1 MVLTLMSLALITGLT
16 SCSNE
21 STPVI
26 GEKGDKGD
34 KGDTGATGAQGEK
47 GEKGDKGDTGATG
60 AQGEKGEKGDKGDT
74 GATGAQGEKGDKGAK
89 GEKGDKGDK
98 GDAGSD
104 GKDGENA
111 PHYGEI
117 LTVTYYLNGGS
128 FADDWVNE
136 NKIVSGDTATE
147 KVTWGDALDL
157 PMPSKSGYV
166 FDGWV
171 TGYKSNDSKFSSK
184 DAVFHDL
191 NLYATYSEDIPEVYT
206 LNYVVEE
213 RVVHK
218 DYFTSAEPLT
228 DLYSDS
234 QYLGWYSDQ
243 TLSTKVKSTTS
254 LKVKNSNAY
263 VYGSFN
269 YDGSYIFKYLSD
281 TGTYEI
287 SSYSNKNSK
296 SKVVVPKIY
305 NGRQV
310 TSIGSGC
317 FKSCCLTGIE
327 IHDGIT
333 SIGSSAF
340 SDCSYLTEIKI
351 PDSVSRL
358 ESYLF
363 NSCVR
368 LTSVSIPNTIEY
380 VDAYAFYGCSA
391 LPYNAYDNAYY
402 LGNEENPY
410 LVLIKAK
417 NTNITSCEIND
428 GSRTLSQYSFKD
440 CSLLN
445 EISVPSNVV
454 YINED
459 SFAGCSSLSA
469 INVEEENTNYTS
481 IDGLLVD
488 KNKTKIIDIPQ
499 AITKISIPDSFTSIE
514 AYAFS
519 ECTKL
524 TSITIPDS
532 VNSIGSSA
540 FSGCNS
546 LEELT
551 LPSLFDQE
559 ISYYFNSSV
568 PSSLKKVTINSGDIP
583 GYAFSNCSSLTSITI
598 GNNVTSIGAY
608 AFSYCSSLT
617 SITIPGSVTS
627 IGDSAFS
634 YCSSLTSITIPGSVT
649 SIGDYAFSYCSSL
662 TSITIPGSVTSI
674 DNFAFYDCSSLTSVF
689 YKGTAE
695 QWNTISISNGNS
707 DLTSATRY
715 YYSETQPTDTT
726 YKYWHYVDGVP
737 TAW

>member
-1 MVLTLMSLALITGLT
+1 
-16 SCSNE
+16 
-21 STPVI
+21 
-26 GEKGDKGD
+26 
-34 KGDTGATGAQGEK
+34 
-47 GEKGDKGDTGATG
+47 
-60 AQGEKGEKGDKGDT
+60 
-74 GATGAQGEKGDKGAK
+74 
-89 GEKGDKGDK
+89 
-98 GDAGSD
+98 
-104 GKDGENA
+104 
-111 PHYGEI
+111 
-117 LTVTYYLNGGS
+117 
-128 FADDWVNE
+128 
-136 NKIVSGDTATE
+136 
-147 KVTWGDALDL
+147 
-157 PMPSKSGYV
+157 MPSKSGYV

-213 RVVHK
+213 RIVHK

-243 TLSTKVKSTTS
+243 TMTTKVKSTTS
-254 LKVKNSNAY
+254 LRVENSNAY

-269 YDGSYIFKYLSD
+269 YDGSYTFKYISD
-281 TGTYEI
+281 TDTYEI

-317 FKSCCLTGIE
+317 FKSCSLTGIE

-363 NSCVR
+363 SSCVR

-428 GSRTLSQYSFKD
+428 GSRILLQYSFKD

-459 SFAGCSSLSA
+459 SFVGCSSLSA
-469 INVEEENTNYTS
+469 INVEEENINYTS

-514 AYAFS
+514 AKAFS
-519 ECTKL
+519 IC
-524 TSITIPDS
+524 SS
-532 VNSIGSSA
+532 V
-540 FSGCNS
+540 
-546 LEELT
+546 EELI
-551 LPSLFDQE
+551 LPSLFDQK

-583 GYAFSNCSSLTSITI
+583 GYAFYNCSSLTSII
-598 GNNVTSIGAY
+598 LRNNVTSIDSS
-608 AFSYCSSLT
+608 AFSGCNSLEELTLPSLFDHALSYYFDSSVPSSLKKVIINSGNIPSEAFFGCSSLASITIPDSVTSIGSQTFCDCSSLT
-617 SITIPGSVTS
+617 SITIPDSVRS
-627 IGDSAFS
+627 IGHNAFWS
-634 YCSSLTSITIPGSVT
+634 CSSLTSITIPDSVT
-649 SIGDYAFSYCSSL
+649 SIGDYAF
-662 TSITIPGSVTSI
+662 
-674 DNFAFYDCSSLTSVF
+674 FDCSSLTSVF

>member
-1 MVLTLMSLALITGLT
+1 MKKRRMVLTLMSLALITGLT

-26 GEKGDKGD
+26 
-34 KGDTGATGAQGEK
+34 
-47 GEKGDKGDTGATG
+47 
-60 AQGEKGEKGDKGDT
+60 GEKGEKGDKGDT

-269 YDGSYIFKYLSD
+269 YDGSYTFKYISD
-281 TGTYEI
+281 TDTYEI

-317 FKSCCLTGIE
+317 FKSCSLTGIE

-363 NSCVR
+363 SSCVR

-380 VDAYAFYGCSA
+380 VDAYAFYGCTA

-428 GSRTLSQYSFKD
+428 GSRILLQYSFKD

-459 SFAGCSSLSA
+459 SFVGCSSLSA

-514 AYAFS
+514 AKAFS
-519 ECTKL
+519 IC
-524 TSITIPDS
+524 SS
-532 VNSIGSSA
+532 V
-540 FSGCNS
+540 
-546 LEELT
+546 EELT
-551 LPSLFDQE
+551 LPSLFDQK

-583 GYAFSNCSSLTSITI
+583 RDAFYNCSSLTSII
-598 GNNVTSIGAY
+598 LRNNVTSIDSS
-608 AFSYCSSLT
+608 AFSGCNSLEELTLPSLFDHALSYYFDSSVPSSLKKVIINSGNIPSEAFFGCSSLASITIPDSVTSIGSQTFCDCSSLT
-617 SITIPGSVTS
+617 SITIPDSVRS
-627 IGDSAFS
+627 IGHNAFWS
-634 YCSSLTSITIPGSVT
+634 CSSLTSITIPDSVT
-649 SIGDYAFSYCSSL
+649 SIGDYAFSH
-662 TSITIPGSVTSI
+662 
-674 DNFAFYDCSSLTSVF
+674 CSSLTSVF

-707 DLTSATRY
+707 DLTSATLY

>member
-26 GEKGDKGD
+26 
-34 KGDTGATGAQGEK
+34 
-47 GEKGDKGDTGATG
+47 
-60 AQGEKGEKGDKGDT
+60 GEKGEKGDKGDT

-98 GDAGSD
+98 RDAGSD

-191 NLYATYSEDIPEVYT
+191 NLYATYSEDIPEIYT

-213 RVVHK
+213 RIVHK

-243 TLSTKVKSTTS
+243 TMTTKVKSTTS
-254 LKVKNSNAY
+254 LRVENSNAY

-269 YDGSYIFKYLSD
+269 YDGSYTFKYISD
-281 TGTYEI
+281 TDTYEI

-317 FKSCCLTGIE
+317 FKSCSLTGIE

-363 NSCVR
+363 SSCVR

-428 GSRTLSQYSFKD
+428 GSRILLQYSFKD

-459 SFAGCSSLSA
+459 SFVGCSSLSA

-514 AYAFS
+514 AKAFS
-519 ECTKL
+519 IC
-524 TSITIPDS
+524 SS
-532 VNSIGSSA
+532 V
-540 FSGCNS
+540 
-546 LEELT
+546 EELT
-551 LPSLFDQE
+551 LPSLFDQK

-598 GNNVTSIGAY
+598 GNNVTSIRNF
-608 AFSYCSSLT
+608 AFDDCSSLT
-617 SITIPGSVTS
+617 SITIPDSVRS
-627 IGDSAFS
+627 IGHNAFWS
-634 YCSSLTSITIPGSVT
+634 CSSLTSITIPDSVT
-649 SIGDYAFSYCSSL
+649 SIGDYAF
-662 TSITIPGSVTSI
+662 
-674 DNFAFYDCSSLTSVF
+674 FDCSSLTSVF

-695 QWNTISISNGNS
+695 QWNTISISNDNS

>member
-60 AQGEKGEKGDKGDT
+60 AQGEKG
-74 GATGAQGEKGDKGAK
+74 
-89 GEKGDKGDK
+89 DKGDK

-111 PHYGEI
+111 PHYEEI

-147 KVTWGDALDL
+147 KVTWGDTLDL

-459 SFAGCSSLSA
+459 SFVGCSSLSA

-514 AYAFS
+514 ADAFYS
-519 ECTKL
+519 CT
-524 TSITIPDS
+524 
-532 VNSIGSSA
+532 
-540 FSGCNS
+540 S

-551 LPSLFDQE
+551 LPGLFNHYLG
-559 ISYYFNSSV
+559 YYFRNNSYNNSYDNNSYV
-568 PSSLKKVTINSGDIP
+568 PKSLKKVTINSGDIP

-598 GNNVTSIGAY
+598 
-608 AFSYCSSLT
+608 
-617 SITIPGSVTS
+617 PGSVTS
-627 IGDSAFS
+627 IGDSAFHG
-634 YCSSLTSITIPGSVT
+634 CSSLTSITIPDSVTSIDDCAFADCSSLASITIPDSVT
-649 SIGDYAFSYCSSL
+649 SIGSSAFFGCSSL
-662 TSITIPGSVTSI
+662 ASITIPDSVTSI
-674 DNFAFYDCSSLTSVF
+674 GYCAFVDCSSLTSVF

>member
-1 MVLTLMSLALITGLT
+1 MKKRRMVLTLMSLALITGLT

-26 GEKGDKGD
+26 GK
-34 KGDTGATGAQGEK
+34 K

-60 AQGEKGEKGDKGDT
+60 AQ
-74 GATGAQGEKGDKGAK
+74 

-147 KVTWGDALDL
+147 KVTWGDTLDL

-243 TLSTKVKSTTS
+243 TMTTKVKSTTS
-254 LKVKNSNAY
+254 LKVENSNAY

-269 YDGSYIFKYLSD
+269 YDGSYTFKYLSD

-287 SSYSNKNSK
+287 SSYSNENSK

-317 FKSCCLTGIE
+317 FKYCSLTGIE

-363 NSCVR
+363 SSCVR

-380 VDAYAFYGCSA
+380 VGAYAFDGCSA

-428 GSRTLSQYSFKD
+428 GSVTSIGYSAFW
-440 CSLLN
+440 
-445 EISVPSNVV
+445 
-454 YINED
+454 
-459 SFAGCSSLSA
+459 GCSS
-469 INVEEENTNYTS
+469 
-481 IDGLLVD
+481 
-488 KNKTKIIDIPQ
+488 
-499 AITKISIPDSFTSIE
+499 
-514 AYAFS
+514 
-519 ECTKL
+519 L

-532 VNSIGSSA
+532 VKSIGDSA
-540 FSGCNS
+540 FR
-546 LEELT
+546 E
-551 LPSLFDQE
+551 
-559 ISYYFNSSV
+559 
-568 PSSLKKVTINSGDIP
+568 
-583 GYAFSNCSSLTSITI
+583 
-598 GNNVTSIGAY
+598 
-608 AFSYCSSLT
+608 CSSLT
-617 SITIPGSVTS
+617 SITIPNGVTS
-627 IGDSAFS
+627 IGN
-634 YCSSLTSITIPGSVT
+634 
-649 SIGDYAFSYCSSL
+649 YAFS
-662 TSITIPGSVTSI
+662 G
-674 DNFAFYDCSSLTSVF
+674 CSSLTSVF

-707 DLTSATRY
+707 DLTYVIRY

-737 TAW
+737 TSW

>member
-1 MVLTLMSLALITGLT
+1 MKKRRMVLTLMSLALITGLT

-34 KGDTGATGAQGEK
+34 KGDTGATGAQ
-47 GEKGDKGDTGATG
+47 
-60 AQGEKGEKGDKGDT
+60 
-74 GATGAQGEKGDKGAK
+74 

-147 KVTWGDALDL
+147 KVTWGDTLDL

-514 AYAFS
+514 ADAFYS
-519 ECTKL
+519 CT
-524 TSITIPDS
+524 
-532 VNSIGSSA
+532 
-540 FSGCNS
+540 S

-551 LPSLFDQE
+551 LPGLFNHYLG
-559 ISYYFNSSV
+559 YYFRNNSYDNSYDNSYV
-568 PSSLKKVTINSGDIP
+568 PKSLKKVTINSGDIP

-598 GNNVTSIGAY
+598 GNNVTSIGNF

-627 IGDSAFS
+627 IGSSAFS
-634 YCSSLTSITIPGSVT
+634 G
-649 SIGDYAFSYCSSL
+649 
-662 TSITIPGSVTSI
+662 
-674 DNFAFYDCSSLTSVF
+674 CSSLTSVF

-695 QWNTISISNGNS
+695 QWNTISIFNGNS

>member
-1 MVLTLMSLALITGLT
+1 MALTLMSLALITGLT

-34 KGDTGATGAQGEK
+34 KGDTGATGAQ
-47 GEKGDKGDTGATG
+47 
-60 AQGEKGEKGDKGDT
+60 
-74 GATGAQGEKGDKGAK
+74 

-147 KVTWGDALDL
+147 KVTWGDTLDL

-254 LKVKNSNAY
+254 LRVENSNAY

-269 YDGSYIFKYLSD
+269 YDGSYTFKYISD
-281 TGTYEI
+281 TDTYEI

-305 NGRQV
+305 NGKQV

-317 FKSCCLTGIE
+317 FKSCSLTGIE

-428 GSRTLSQYSFKD
+428 GSRILLQYSFEN

-445 EISVPSNVV
+445 EISIPSNVV
-454 YINED
+454 YITKY
-459 SFAGCSSLSA
+459 SFVGCSSLSA

-488 KNKTKIIDIPQ
+488 KNKTKIIYIPL

-514 AYAFS
+514 ADAFYS
-519 ECTKL
+519 YT
-524 TSITIPDS
+524 
-532 VNSIGSSA
+532 
-540 FSGCNS
+540 S

-551 LPSLFDQE
+551 LPGLFNHYLG
-559 ISYYFNSSV
+559 YYFRNNSYNTSYDNNSYV
-568 PSSLKKVTINSGDIP
+568 PKSLKKVTINSGDIP

-598 GNNVTSIGAY
+598 GNSVTSIGTY
-608 AFSYCSSLT
+608 AFSECTKLT

-627 IGDSAFS
+627 IGDSAFRG
-634 YCSSLTSITIPGSVT
+634 CSSLTSITIPDSVT
-649 SIGDYAFSYCSSL
+649 SIGDSAFR
-662 TSITIPGSVTSI
+662 G
-674 DNFAFYDCSSLTSVF
+674 CSSLTSVF

-695 QWNTISISNGNS
+695 QWNTISSYGNS